1 MRHTPRHAAVALSSR
16 RLQVVAMVMAAT
28 LALVVTS
35 LVSQSRSQ
43 PAQAM
48 AKIKCK
54 QTTGTGRFDP
64 IVHHDETPPVGHN
77 HQFFGNNAWLSLP
90 NPNAANLSD
99 LQGKGTNCANPK
111 DTAGYWVPVLQ
122 NKTTKAPV
130 AVQAFTAY
138 YRSFDF
144 KEFGQGQPLPPD
156 TRLVAEKH
164 NWSCGQYM
172 SVKPVPYIPDCSGAT
187 GQPGSTL
194 TAHIDFPSCWN
205 GVKPNHPASQVGDT
219 TDNKNFAY
227 ESGGACPSGFPIKVV
242 ALRETISYQYTGH
255 GTDLE
260 LSSDA
265 EHGTTDGQSL
275 HADFFNAWDTAG
287 MASMV
292 KNCVSGTGTPTA
304 AECG

>member
-1 MRHTPRHAAVALSSR
+1 MRHTPRHAAMALPSR
-16 RLQVVAMVMAAT
+16 RLQVIAMIMAAT
-28 LALVVTS
+28 LALIATS

-43 PAQAM
+43 SAQAM

-64 IVHHDETPPVGHN
+64 IVHHDEQGQVGHN
-77 HQFFGNNAWLSLP
+77 HQFFGNNAWLSLS

-99 LQGKGTNCANPK
+99 LQGKGTNCENPK

-122 NKTTKAPV
+122 YTATKKALTP
-130 AVQAFTAY
+130 QAFTAY
-138 YRSFDF
+138 YR
-144 KEFGQGQPLPPD
+144 
-156 TRLVAEKH
+156 
-164 NWSCGQYM
+164 SCGQYM

-187 GQPGSTL
+187 GKPGSTL

-219 TDNKNFAY
+219 TDNKNYAY
-227 ESGGACPSGFPIKVV
+227 RVGSSCPSGFPIKMV
-242 ALRETISYQYTGH
+242 ALRETISYPYTGK
-255 GTDLE
+255 GADLE

-265 EHGTTDGQSL
+265 EHGTSDGQSL

-287 MASMV
+287 FASMV

>member
-1 MRHTPRHAAVALSSR
+1 MRHTPRHAAMALPSR
-16 RLQVVAMVMAAT
+16 RLQVIAMIMAAT
-28 LALVVTS
+28 LALIATS

-43 PAQAM
+43 SAQAM

-64 IVHHDETPPVGHN
+64 IVHHDEQGQVGHN
-77 HQFFGNNAWLSLP
+77 HQFFGNNAWLSLS

-99 LQGKGTNCANPK
+99 LQGKGTNCENPK

-122 NKTTKAPV
+122 YTATKKALTP
-130 AVQAFTAY
+130 QAFTAY
-138 YRSFDF
+138 YRSWDF
-144 KEFGQGQPLPPD
+144 KEFGQGQPFPAD
-156 TRLVAEKH
+156 TRLVAEQH
-164 NWSCGQYM
+164 DWSCGQYM
-172 SVKPVPYIPDCSGAT
+172 SVKPVPYIPDCTGAT
-187 GQPGSTL
+187 GKPGSTL

-219 TDNKNFAY
+219 TDNKNYAY
-227 ESGGACPSGFPIKVV
+227 RVGSSCPSGFPIKMV
-242 ALRETISYQYTGH
+242 ALRETISYPYTGK
-255 GTDLE
+255 GADLE

-265 EHGTTDGQSL
+265 EHGTSDGQSL

-287 MASMV
+287 FASMV

>member
-1 MRHTPRHAAVALSSR
+1 MPASPSHAAVAPQPR
-16 RLQVVAMVMAAT
+16 RLKVVAMTLATT
-28 LALVVTS
+28 LALVVT
-35 LVSQSRSQ
+35 LLALHAQ

-64 IVHHDETPPVGHN
+64 IVHHDEASPVGHN

-90 NPNAANLSD
+90 NPNTANLSD
-99 LQGKGTNCANPK
+99 LQGRTTNCENAK

-122 NKTTKAPV
+122 STTTKAAVP
-130 AVQAFTAY
+130 VQAFTAY
-138 YRSFDF
+138 YRSWDF
-144 KEFGQGQPLPPD
+144 KEFGDGQPLPPD

-164 NWSCGQYM
+164 DWTCGQNM
-172 SVKPVPYIPDCSGAT
+172 PQKPVPYIPDCSGASGT
-187 GQPGSTL
+187 PGSTL

-205 GVKPNHPASQVGDT
+205 GVKPNHPAGQVGDT
-219 TDNKNFAY
+219 SDNRNFAY
-227 ESGGACPSGFPIKVV
+227 RVGSSCPSGFPIKVV
-242 ALRETISYQYTGH
+242 ALRETISYAYTGH

-260 LSSDA
+260 LSSDP

-292 KNCVSGTGTPTA
+292 KNCVSGTGTFTA